1 MFGLEILVLYCL
13 QRRFLC
19 KDDFC
24 AKTTF
29 RRPLLCDGVY
39 AGEPTA
45 GIVNSALGSLRAEVA
60 ERGTQITQPP
70 CTSTYVR

>member
-1 MFGLEILVLYCL
+1 
-13 QRRFLC
+13 LC

-39 AGEPTA
+39 AGTPTA
-45 GIVNSALGSLRAEVA
+45 GIVKTGEPEILCYAVDSLHR
-60 ERGTQITQPP
+60 Q
-70 CTSTYVR
+70 YF